1 MTIINDK
8 EFLSCDESKC
18 VSRVVNV
25 TQTGVDNN
33 EDDDE
38 NYKFSYNCWA
48 AGRGTLR
55 PFSCADGYE
64 GVPVS
69 KESQPPI
76 WTNNEENYYYT
87 CCPPNLPNITVAT
100 NIIMRHCGDP
110 IPVQQQ
116 TTEDSQGACQDN
128 ETFPFP
134 RNMTFAN
141 GNEDIWG
148 RLEPMDCDS
157 TDSVFQYPGIVR
169 TIGKG
174 TLFECCRTESS
185 THYFVATS
193 TGFKATIYVQ
203 LTISAIGLIVTL
215 IIVLSLI
222 LPPIVH
228 IFNKNKSSEEG
239 SNGRKRRGRNAINRD
254 GGVAR
259 GTTVASRQRQQ
270 QLRFN
275 AYDLYVVFLA
285 IPDMIFCSWVL
296 VLYTRYAKGHITPV
310 LGLLGLVSPTNWA
323 HMIFWGSAVIGFCTT
338 TNLYLNALIANEIFT
353 LLKNSNERRR
363 CNPPTL
369 RKATFKI
376 VIVYSIAFL
385 YFIIIGSMGHRF
397 RNNKWSTFFLVF
409 FYTMEIILPTSY
421 LVYVCITIWRQG
433 LMKSL
438 GGQLKALVLFFCGI
452 CSVVYLLWVPGHLIY
467 DLSFSIYFRRRSES
481 QLLYS
486 IGILFCSIQV
496 VVSAGIKLTK
506 PDIRRKVTRLLTLS
520 CCQQDDSQQRRTRN
534 RGPSTTASEAPVSR

>member
-25 TQTGVDNN
+25 TQTGVDN
-33 EDDDE
+33 EDDDD

-69 KESQPPI
+69 EESQPPI

-87 CCPPNLPNITVAT
+87 CCPPNLPNITIAT
-100 NIIMRHCGDP
+100 TNIMRHCGDP
-110 IPVQQQ
+110 ILVQQQ

-141 GNEDIWG
+141 GNEDMYVCCDDSLSLDDDRNDNDNDNDNETMTNFLSEVECVPYYCDDPRWRDCVVANSWG

-185 THYFVATS
+185 TRYFVATS

-228 IFNKNKSSEEG
+228 IFNKKKSSEEG
-239 SNGRKRRGRNAINRD
+239 SNGRKRRGRNAVNRQGASNRH

-285 IPDMIFCSWVL
+285 IPDMIFCSWIL
-296 VLYTRYAKGHITPV
+296 ALYTRYAKGHTTPV

-323 HMIFWGSAVIGFCTT
+323 EMIFWGSAVIGFCTT

-452 CSVVYLLWVPGHLIY
+452 CSVVYLLWV
-467 DLSFSIYFRRRSES
+467 SN
-481 QLLYS
+481 
-486 IGILFCSIQV
+486 
-496 VVSAGIKLTK
+496 KK
-506 PDIRRKVTRLLTLS
+506 
-520 CCQQDDSQQRRTRN
+520 
-534 RGPSTTASEAPVSR
+534 